1 MFNALSRLIRL
12 PNLGMVFLTM
22 YLMRWSIVRPILDL
36 LGYSPQMGEGIFFML
51 VMSIVLITAAGNAI
65 NDYHDVSADRLNH
78 PDKVVIDKFIGRRAV
93 IILHFVLSTIGVL
106 LGLFVSL
113 YHHIYWMIPVIL
125 ITPGLLWLYS
135 TIYKHRLLLG
145 NLLISLFAGM
155 VPLLVVLY
163 EYPLLVRANSDALEQ
178 FPDLFRPVLYWV
190 GLFSIFAFLTN
201 LILEIIKDAAEFKG
215 DREVGSRTLA
225 VVFGRKVS
233 KIAAGVLSFITLAGL
248 TTVFLI
254 FLRDWLSLTYFSL
267 FLLIPWILLIVQ
279 LFRADDPKAFNRL
292 TQLVKIIMLT
302 GLIYAPVAY
311 IVMKMLLM

>member
-1 MFNALSRLIRL
+1 
-12 PNLGMVFLTM
+12 
-22 YLMRWSIVRPILDL
+22 
-36 LGYSPQMGEGIFFML
+36 MGEGIFFML
-51 VMSIVLITAAGNAI
+51 VLSTVCITAAGNAI

-93 IILHFVLSTIGVL
+93 IILHFILSSLGVL

-125 ITPGLLWLYS
+125 IIPVLLWLYS
-135 TIYKHRLLLG
+135 TIYKHKLLVG
-145 NLLISLFAGM
+145 NLLISLLTGM

-163 EYPLLVRANSDALEQ
+163 EYPLLLRANRDVLEQ

-190 GLFSIFAFLTN
+190 GLFSLFAFLTN
-201 LILEIIKDAAEFKG
+201 LILEIIKDAAEFRG

-233 KIAAGVLSFITLAGL
+233 KITAGVLSLITLAGL
-248 TTVFLI
+248 ATVFLL
-254 FLRDWLSLTYFSL
+254 FLRDWLSLVYFAL
-267 FLLIPWILLIVQ
+267 FLLVPWILLIVQ
-279 LFRADDPKAFNRL
+279 LFRAEEQKAFYQL

-302 GLIYAPVAY
+302 GLIYAPVAF
-311 IVMKMLLM
+311 IVMKMLLT